1 MKHKI
6 SLPRR
11 AAAFA
16 LAFLLVL
23 PNAYA
28 AAGEQKLQTSTQ
40 IAQGL
45 TYRNTVTVND
55 GSRVESFSFE
65 LSPDSP
71 VRPILWQGSET
82 IYTSATINWAVS
94 TAQAAGYHVV
104 GGVNTDFFNMS
115 NGVPEGVVVEDG
127 IYKSSAEGTNALAFT
142 GNRAVL
148 LEAPEVVMT
157 VHNEANGFSFRSY
170 NFNKVRHYL
179 GGIYVLNRD
188 FSEISTHTH
197 EGDAGWYVR
206 TRAVP
211 DPYTGQLPK
220 LTVNSTIELEVVE
233 VFKSDQVTTIGADE
247 YILTASD
254 GAEREDAYT
263 SFQPGDRVTLSTA
276 CADPDLSEAEWACGV
291 GDIMVKDGVM
301 TDSSKWV
308 YAKDGRQPR
317 TAVGIKPDGTVVLYA
332 VDGRQTGYSVGL
344 SQKNLADELMRQ
356 GCTWAA
362 NLDGGGSTS
371 ISAWLPGE
379 GGTSIQNSPSDGRP
393 RRCATFLLLVTDQR
407 GDGQASRLAMAE
419 EGQVVLAGSSLTLPE
434 VKALDEGL
442 NLVSADLSSLAIT
455 PLNGLGTVDGG
466 VYRSEERR
474 VGKECKA

>member
-127 IYKSSAEGTNALAFT
+127 VYKSSAEGTNALAFT

-157 VHNEANGFSFRSY
+157 VHNDLRPEPGLFRDIHPHPRGRRRL
-170 NFNKVRHYL
+170 VRADQ
-179 GGIYVLNRD
+179 GGPRPL
-188 FSEISTHTH
+188 H
-197 EGDAGWYVR
+197 
-206 TRAVP
+206 
-211 DPYTGQLPK
+211 
-220 LTVNSTIELEVVE
+220 
-233 VFKSDQVTTIGADE
+233 
-247 YILTASD
+247 
-254 GAEREDAYT
+254 
-263 SFQPGDRVTLSTA
+263 
-276 CADPDLSEAEWACGV
+276 
-291 GDIMVKDGVM
+291 
-301 TDSSKWV
+301 
-308 YAKDGRQPR
+308 R
-317 TAVGIKPDGTVVLYA
+317 TAPQA
-332 VDGRQTGYSVGL
+332 HRQL
-344 SQKNLADELMRQ
+344 HH
-356 GCTWAA
+356 
-362 NLDGGGSTS
+362 
-371 ISAWLPGE
+371 
-379 GGTSIQNSPSDGRP
+379 
-393 RRCATFLLLVTDQR
+393 
-407 GDGQASRLAMAE
+407 
-419 EGQVVLAGSSLTLPE
+419 
-434 VKALDEGL
+434 
-442 NLVSADLSSLAIT
+442 
-455 PLNGLGTVDGG
+455 
-466 VYRSEERR
+466 
-474 VGKECKA
+474 

>member
-127 IYKSSAEGTNALAFT
+127 VYKSSAEGTNALAFT
-142 GNRAVL
+142 GNRAAL

-157 VHNEANGFSFRSY
+157 VRNEANGFSFRSY

-291 GDIMVKDGVM
+291 GDIMVKEI
-301 TDSSKWV
+301 
-308 YAKDGRQPR
+308 GR
-317 TAVGIKPDGTVVLYA
+317 AHV
-332 VDGRQTGYSVGL
+332 
-344 SQKNLADELMRQ
+344 
-356 GCTWAA
+356 
-362 NLDGGGSTS
+362 
-371 ISAWLPGE
+371 
-379 GGTSIQNSPSDGRP
+379 
-393 RRCATFLLLVTDQR
+393 
-407 GDGQASRLAMAE
+407 
-419 EGQVVLAGSSLTLPE
+419 
-434 VKALDEGL
+434 
-442 NLVSADLSSLAIT
+442 
-455 PLNGLGTVDGG
+455 
-466 VYRSEERR
+466 
-474 VGKECKA
+474 

>member
-127 IYKSSAEGTNALAFT
+127 VYKSSAEGTNALAFT

-157 VHNEANGFSFRSY
+157 VHNEANGFSFTE
-170 NFNKVRHYL
+170 FN
-179 GGIYVLNRD
+179 
-188 FSEISTHTH
+188 
-197 EGDAGWYVR
+197 
-206 TRAVP
+206 P
-211 DPYTGQLPK
+211 
-220 LTVNSTIELEVVE
+220 
-233 VFKSDQVTTIGADE
+233 
-247 YILTASD
+247 
-254 GAEREDAYT
+254 
-263 SFQPGDRVTLSTA
+263 
-276 CADPDLSEAEWACGV
+276 
-291 GDIMVKDGVM
+291 
-301 TDSSKWV
+301 
-308 YAKDGRQPR
+308 
-317 TAVGIKPDGTVVLYA
+317 
-332 VDGRQTGYSVGL
+332 
-344 SQKNLADELMRQ
+344 
-356 GCTWAA
+356 
-362 NLDGGGSTS
+362 
-371 ISAWLPGE
+371 
-379 GGTSIQNSPSDGRP
+379 
-393 RRCATFLLLVTDQR
+393 LLVSRFVGSKTLRNTKTDPIDAHNIAR
-407 GDGQASRLAMAE
+407 YL
-419 EGQVVLAGSSLTLPE
+419 LWH
-434 VKALDEGL
+434 
-442 NLVSADLSSLAIT
+442 
-455 PLNGLGTVDGG
+455 
-466 VYRSEERR
+466 
-474 VGKECKA
+474 